1 LVAASFSRGT
11 RLGHSACAGLLVWV
25 WLGTEGIEHT
35 DAGCYAVQG
44 LPCQFCVAAAAA
56 EDRFFLFKTQ
66 KTDLAA
72 GVFFFLA

>member
-44 LPCQFCVAAAAA
+44 LPCQFCAAAAA